1 VYSEEGAQQEV
12 FPVDGKA
19 YYTFGREPTAVDVVL
34 SGAGAS
40 RTHAAL
46 VHHEDGKTYLIDLQS
61 VQSYTE
67 AGSCIF
73 PPLRVRHLIF
83 GCCADARH
91 VCKRQKAASQ

>member
-1 VYSEEGAQQEV
+1 MDSEEGAQPEV

-19 YYTFGREPTAVDVVL
+19 YYTFGREPSAVDVVL

-40 RTHAAL
+40 RTHAVL

-67 AGSCIF
+67 AGSYII
-73 PPLRVRHLIF
+73 PPLRVRHLTF
-83 GCCADARH
+83 WCCADARH